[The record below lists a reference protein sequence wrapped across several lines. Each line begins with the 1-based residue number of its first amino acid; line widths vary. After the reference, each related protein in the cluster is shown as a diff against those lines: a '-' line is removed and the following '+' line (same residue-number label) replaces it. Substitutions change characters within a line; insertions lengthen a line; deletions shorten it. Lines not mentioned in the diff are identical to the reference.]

1 MKRFCINAFAAVSGI
16 LCVSGCA
23 GDVFNEPVGS
33 DPTGELRVMT
43 RSGDENTTPL
53 AGASVY
59 LFNSSGACA
68 SILTSDASGAYA
80 SAKLPAGSY
89 TLYALGGDGLS
100 SLVLPTQAEATPSS
114 VLTLAENQSLGDLL
128 MTQSTV
134 ALDDG
139 ESEDV
144 SLTLERKVLEM
155 TSVTINQVPD
165 DITGVQVSVG
175 ALYGQVQLNGEYV
188 ASSSAPCVITLTS
201 QGSGTWAATPQLIT
215 FPSKSKPVI
224 TITFTADGAEPRSYS
239 YSSDEELLANH
250 KYNLEGTYT
259 EPLGVT
265 INGTITAQAW
275 DSSVTG
281 IAFDFDESNSTNSSS
296 SNDPS
301 SGNGNSSGNDNPSSG
316 TGDPSSGTGDP
327 SQVPV
332 AGETY
337 KGCYVVS
344 VNTEAHTAVL
354 LSPTQQNGYNHNNFS
369 ESDWLNSLNEELKS
383 WPNEEGVTGIFRIP
397 TIEEIG
403 IFAKISGAIVKAA
416 SYFGLNSSRLCTVRV
431 GISGSVGNPE
441 YSYGGGYY
449 LRPVIDISY

>member
-23 GDVFNEPVGS
+23 GDVFNEPVGT

-134 ALDDG
+134 TLDDG

-144 SLTLERKVLEM
+144 SLALERKVLEM

-275 DSSVTG
+275 DSSATG

-301 SGNGNSSGNDNPSSG
+301 SGNGN
-316 TGDPSSGTGDP
+316 PSSGTGDP

-344 VNTEAHTAVL
+344 VNAEAHTAVL
-354 LSPTQQNGYNHNNFS
+354 LSPTSQDGYQADKAQAALS
-369 ESDWLNSLNEELKS
+369 LLNVSLAS
-383 WPNEEGVTGIFRIP
+383 WPSVSDVTGSWRIP
-397 TIEEIG
+397 TVGEVQLFATASDLMDDVEVAKSKTLFCYKDSDLKTVVVARTQNGIEI
-403 IFAKISGAIVKAA
+403 KAP
-416 SYFGLNSSRLCTVRV
+416 SDGCGLKS
-431 GISGSVGNPE
+431 I
-441 YSYGGGYY
+441 

>member
-23 GDVFNEPVGS
+23 GDVFNEPVGT

-134 ALDDG
+134 TLDDG

-144 SLTLERKVLEM
+144 SLALERKVLEM

-175 ALYGQVQLNGEYV
+175 TLYGQVQLNGEYV
-188 ASSSAPCVITLTS
+188 TSSSAPCVITLTS

-224 TITFTADGAEPRSYS
+224 TITFTADGVEPRSYS

-275 DSSVTG
+275 DSSATG

-296 SNDPS
+296 GNDPS

-316 TGDPSSGTGDP
+316 TDDP

-354 LSPTQQNGYNHNNFS
+354 LSPTGQDGFA
-369 ESDWLNSLNEELKS
+369 ENSLQATLPHLNTALAS
-383 WPNEEGVTGIFRIP
+383 WPSVSDITGSWRIP
-397 TIEEIG
+397 TIEEVRLFAATSDLMDGLSLSQKKILYCYDGSDLKAVTVVWTING
-403 IFAKISGAIVKAA
+403 IEVK
-416 SYFGLNSSRLCTVRV
+416 SPVDSCGPTY
-431 GISGSVGNPE
+431 I
-441 YSYGGGYY
+441 

>member
-1 MKRFCINAFAAVSGI
+1 
-16 LCVSGCA
+16 
-23 GDVFNEPVGS
+23 
-33 DPTGELRVMT
+33 MT

-134 ALDDG
+134 TLDDG

-144 SLTLERKVLEM
+144 SLALERKVLEI

-296 SNDPS
+296 TDDPS

-316 TGDPSSGTGDP
+316 TDDP

-354 LSPTQQNGYNHNNFS
+354 LSPIQKKGYVHSDFS
-369 ESDWLNSLNEELKS
+369 ESDWLAFFNEELES
-383 WPNEEGVTGIFRIP
+383 WPNEEGVTGNFRIP

-403 IFAKISGAIVKAA
+403 ISAQIVGALTM
-416 SYFGLNSSRLCTVRV
+416 STYYFCLKSSRLCTIRV
-431 GISGSVGNPE
+431 KSNKVDGEPGYE
-441 YSYGGGYY
+441 YGGGYY

>member
-1 MKRFCINAFAAVSGI
+1 MKRFCINAFAALSGI

-23 GDVFNEPVGS
+23 GDVFNEPVGT

-134 ALDDG
+134 TLDDG

-144 SLTLERKVLEM
+144 SLALERKVLEM

-201 QGSGTWAATPQLIT
+201 QGSGTWVATPQLIT

-275 DSSVTG
+275 DSSATG

-316 TGDPSSGTGDP
+316 TGDPS
-327 SQVPV
+327 QVPV

-344 VNTEAHTAVL
+344 VNAEAHTAVL

-383 WPNEEGVTGIFRIP
+383 WPNEEDVTGIFRIP

>member
-23 GDVFNEPVGS
+23 GDVFNEPVGT

-68 SILTSDASGAYA
+68 SILTSDASGTYA

-114 VLTLAENQSLGDLL
+114 VLTLVENQSLGDLL

-134 ALDDG
+134 TLDDG

-144 SLTLERKVLEM
+144 SLALERKVLEM

-265 INGTITAQAW
+265 ITGTITAQAW
-275 DSSVTG
+275 DSSATG

-296 SNDPS
+296 SNESTDGPKA
-301 SGNGNSSGNDNPSSG
+301 GDLYND
-316 TGDPSSGTGDP
+316 
-327 SQVPV
+327 
-332 AGETY
+332 Y
-337 KGCYVVS
+337 YVVS
-344 VNTEAHTAVL
+344 VDASNRKAVL
-354 LSPTQQNGYNHNNFS
+354 LCKTDVAYDDGVSNINTRLSQISRIEGSTGNWRVPTLTESQAFLSDSKTPGINYGSNYYCLNNG
-369 ESDWLNSLNEELKS
+369 ELNMVKVEKTNGTITLNDPKNVAYSSLGK
-383 WPNEEGVTGIFRIP
+383 
-397 TIEEIG
+397 
-403 IFAKISGAIVKAA
+403 
-416 SYFGLNSSRLCTVRV
+416 
-431 GISGSVGNPE
+431 
-441 YSYGGGYY
+441 

>member
-16 LCVSGCA
+16 LCVSGCS
-23 GDVFNEPVGS
+23 GDVFNEPVGT

-114 VLTLAENQSLGDLL
+114 VLILAENQSLGDLL

-134 ALDDG
+134 TLDDG

-144 SLTLERKVLEM
+144 SLALERKVLEI

-275 DSSVTG
+275 DSSATG

-316 TGDPSSGTGDP
+316 TGDPS
-327 SQVPV
+327 QVPV

-344 VNTEAHTAVL
+344 VNTEAHSAVL
-354 LSPTQQNGYNHNNFS
+354 LSPTGQDGYTVDNPTS
-369 ESDWLNSLNEELKS
+369 ALPVLRSALAS
-383 WPNEEGVTGIFRIP
+383 WPSVSDVTGSWRIP
-397 TIEEIG
+397 TVGEVQLFAISSDLMDGVELLGSKHLYCYEGSDLKTVEVIKKSTGIE
-403 IFAKISGAIVKAA
+403 VKTPKATMGQK
-416 SYFGLNSSRLCTVRV
+416 Y
-431 GISGSVGNPE
+431 I
-441 YSYGGGYY
+441 